1 MWWLYAQVFGMSSV
15 LTVKY
20 FAPQAA
26 GSGIEQIRSIMTG
39 YNIPG
44 YLAVNTMVGK
54 VVGLVMVQASGLTVG
69 KEGPFVHISCTL
81 ANLLM
86 NLPMFKDIRQ
96 SSHLY
101 KQVISGVL
109 FAIEVTSSVYH
120 TADYWRAFFVCVVG
134 ILIFRELSYF
144 GTARTSHI
152 SLFPTTF
159 DPQPFSMSELPL
171 FVSLSAIMGFYGGAY
186 VKFLIGIRVWRQG
199 VVDRAKAW
207 KAKRTANKSVA
218 GGDDDDDND
227 VNLDEDSMG
236 GSVADISDIRDRST
250 VCPSVQA
257 AARRAWYVISDYS
270 LRVGGALCQPI
281 MFAVTVITITASINW
296 FGPEYMQR
304 SLYAGITDF
313 LVSGQMMTTPDGVQ
327 VDARVQSKD
336 WGPDLLGNLAWYF
349 VTKSFLCAI
358 ALALA
363 VPTGTLIPMFAI
375 GLSFGR
381 LFGEAVQSWDQV
393 TYAPGGYAVVGASA
407 FLAGATGAVSTAMV
421 VFEITYQLNYMVPV
435 LIAVIIGRSSGK
447 VISPDLYEALQIFK
461 HLPNIPPLAHQ
472 SSYELKMDEI
482 MEREHIPLVPKIA
495 TGAEL
500 QAILDMPT
508 HRHDA
513 HGHHNVVS
521 DEDLFAVVNNITNDR
536 VYLGSIARH
545 QIKAVLA
552 VLGTQG
558 ANRECNVLDVCNLNN
573 VAPSIPI
580 STPLADL
587 LYMFEITLCGTL
599 FIVDHS
605 RVVGWVELEVVKEKC
620 EEGTF

>member
-1 MWWLYAQVFGMSSV
+1 M
-15 LTVKY
+15 
-20 FAPQAA
+20 
-26 GSGIEQIRSIMTG
+26 
-39 YNIPG
+39 
-44 YLAVNTMVGK
+44 
-54 VVGLVMVQASGLTVG
+54 
-69 KEGPFVHISCTL
+69 
-81 ANLLM
+81 
-86 NLPMFKDIRQ
+86 
-96 SSHLY
+96 
-101 KQVISGVL
+101 
-109 FAIEVTSSVYH
+109 
-120 TADYWRAFFVCVVG
+120 
-134 ILIFRELSYF
+134 
-144 GTARTSHI
+144 
-152 SLFPTTF
+152 
-159 DPQPFSMSELPL
+159 
-171 FVSLSAIMGFYGGAY
+171 
-186 VKFLIGIRVWRQG
+186 
-199 VVDRAKAW
+199 
-207 KAKRTANKSVA
+207 
-218 GGDDDDDND
+218 
-227 VNLDEDSMG
+227 
-236 GSVADISDIRDRST
+236 
-250 VCPSVQA
+250 
-257 AARRAWYVISDYS
+257 
-270 LRVGGALCQPI
+270 
-281 MFAVTVITITASINW
+281 
-296 FGPEYMQR
+296 
-304 SLYAGITDF
+304 
-313 LVSGQMMTTPDGVQ
+313 
-327 VDARVQSKD
+327 
-336 WGPDLLGNLAWYF
+336 
-349 VTKSFLCAI
+349 
-358 ALALA
+358 
-363 VPTGTLIPMFAI
+363 
-375 GLSFGR
+375 
-381 LFGEAVQSWDQV
+381 
-393 TYAPGGYAVVGASA
+393 VGASA

-500 QAILDMPT
+500 QGILDMPT